1 MPARLMVGIGRE
13 NDVLKGIDPLL
24 SPDLLHI
31 LASMGHGDEIV
42 LVDALYPAVTNAQR
56 LVRLPGSALPGAARA
71 VLSILP
77 LDTFIDQP
85 MATMAMVDTPEVVPE
100 VQQEVLSL
108 AIAAEGREIG
118 MEQVERFAFYER
130 SRRAFAIVQTGELRP
145 YGNVIFTK
153 GVGF

>member
-1 MPARLMVGIGRE
+1 
-13 NDVLKGIDPLL
+13 VLKGIDPLL
-24 SPDLLHI
+24 SPDLLHV

-56 LVRLPGSALPGAARA
+56 LVRLPGCDLPTAARA
-71 VLSILP
+71 VLSVLP
-77 LDTFIDQP
+77 LDSFIDQP

-100 VQQEVLSL
+100 VQEEVLSL
-108 AIAAEGREIG
+108 ATAAEGRQIG
-118 MEQVERFAFYER
+118 MDLVERFAFYER

>member
-1 MPARLMVGIGRE
+1 M
-13 NDVLKGIDPLL
+13 LKGIDPLL

-56 LVRLPGSALPGAARA
+56 LVRLPACDLPRVARA
-71 VLSILP
+71 VLSVLP

-85 MATMAMVDTPEVVPE
+85 MATMAMVDTPEVVPD
-100 VQQEVLSL
+100 VQQEVLEL
-108 AIAAEGREIG
+108 ATEADRREIG